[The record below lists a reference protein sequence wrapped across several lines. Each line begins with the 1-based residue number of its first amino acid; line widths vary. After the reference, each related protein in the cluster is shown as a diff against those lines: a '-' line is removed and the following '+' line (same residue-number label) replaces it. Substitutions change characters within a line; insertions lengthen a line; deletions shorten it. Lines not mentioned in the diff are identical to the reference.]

1 MKSAI
6 GLPESRAALPNDMPP
21 SLYSAAAKAKRTP
34 GSASNESS
42 LRCTA
47 PRKAKDAHRPVRHDQ
62 AGRWRDRQRASG
74 GAKRGSSAGS
84 VTINGNVARLRILED
99 LLEGR

>member
-42 LRCTA
+42 LRCTNNA
-47 PRKAKDAHRPVRHDQ
+47 S
-62 AGRWRDRQRASG
+62 GRWRFKTITGCSRASL
-74 GAKRGSSAGS
+74 SAAEG
-84 VTINGNVARLRILED
+84 
-99 LLEGR
+99 LLFNWRTLTAFIAVYPVYHVL